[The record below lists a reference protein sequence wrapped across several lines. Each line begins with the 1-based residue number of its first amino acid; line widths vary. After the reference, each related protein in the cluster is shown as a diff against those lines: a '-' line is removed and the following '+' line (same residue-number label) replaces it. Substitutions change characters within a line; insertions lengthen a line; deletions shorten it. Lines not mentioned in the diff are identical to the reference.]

1 MAIMIKTAQ
10 EIEKMRRAGVVLRQ
24 VHEAIRPLVVEGA
37 STMDLE
43 VAANAKIDSFGAKA
57 AFKGYHGF
65 PAALCTS
72 LNEQVVH
79 GMPNAKTVLKSGDIL
94 SIDCGV
100 VVDGFYSDCAVTY
113 PIGDQSAEVRRL
125 LEVTQASLEAAILQ
139 AVPGGRLFDISAT
152 VQEICERE
160 GFGVV
165 REFVGH
171 GIGKAMHEDPQ
182 LPNFGTRGKGPP
194 VEGGDGTCDRADD
207 QRGWGGGE
215 GAEGRLDGGDGRRE
229 LQRPLRA
236 YGGDHEGWAAG
247 FDPVACTPPHPLLCV
262 QSPQNEYVTLRSA
275 CKVVITEGLQVKSCI
290 HWS

>member
-1 MAIMIKTAQ
+1 MAIMIKTGQ
-10 EIEKMRRAGVVLRQ
+10 EIEKMRRSGQILRQ
-24 VHEAIRPLVVEGA
+24 IHEAIRPLVVAGA

-79 GMPNAKTVLKSGDIL
+79 GMPNVKTILKDGDIL

-113 PIGDQSAEVRRL
+113 AIGSPTPKTRRL
-125 LEVTQASLEAAILQ
+125 LDVTEASLEAAIQ
-139 AVPGGRLFDISAT
+139 EAVPGGRLGDISAT
-152 VQEICERE
+152 VQEMCEAQ

-171 GIGKAMHEDPQ
+171 GIGKIMHEDPQ
-182 LPNFGTRGKGPP
+182 VPNFGTRGKGPRLKAGMVLAIEP
-194 VEGGDGTCDRADD
+194 MINAG
-207 QRGWGGGE
+207 
-215 GAEGRLDGGDGRRE
+215 GAEIKVLKDGWTAVTVDGSYSAHFE
-229 LQRPLRA
+229 HTVAITKDGPLVLTR
-236 YGGDHEGWAAG
+236 
-247 FDPVACTPPHPLLCV
+247 
-262 QSPQNEYVTLRSA
+262 
-275 CKVVITEGLQVKSCI
+275 
-290 HWS
+290 